1 MAQIGL
7 KHMVIA
13 PITASP
19 DGAEPTYGAGMKVG
33 ELMRANISWNRS
45 DVKLYGDDKLVARD
59 NSVTSGTLTIG
70 TTYIDREAKL
80 KMFDMA
86 AYNTPAT
93 GGVQEYA
100 LGGEASPKVGCGYVY
115 KDLQGDENVYV
126 AYWYWKVQFSMNET
140 MNTRGESTEYGT
152 PEIEGEIFAAL
163 PKADLAARFRK
174 EAEFATEA
182 EAIAWLNS
190 LASIT

>member
-7 KHMVIA
+7 KHMVVA
-13 PITASP
+13 PITASV
-19 DGAEPTYGAGMKVG
+19 DGSEPTYGTGMKVG
-33 ELMRANISWNRS
+33 ELMRANLTWNRS

-59 NSVTSGTLTIG
+59 NSITSGTLTIG
-70 TTYIDREAKL
+70 TTYIDRDAKL
-80 KMFDMA
+80 KLFDME

-100 LGGEASPKVGCGYVY
+100 LGGNASPKVGCGYVY
-115 KDLQGDENVYV
+115 KDLEGDDEIYV

-140 MNTRGESTEYGT
+140 MNTRGENTEYGT

-174 EAEFATEA
+174 EAEFETEA
-182 EAIAWLNS
+182 AAIAWLNN
-190 LASIT
+190 LAGIT